1 MADSQS
7 YYSGLLA
14 TIDVRISGLIVSPQ
28 VDYTVGGISV
38 KASQKL
44 EQLMTLR
51 EKVIKRMTEKPFEA
65 IETLQDGVNM
75 FGQDFARYVAEEN
88 ID

>member
-7 YYSGLLA
+7 YYSGLLT
-14 TIDVRISGLIVSPQ
+14 TIDARISGLITNPQ

-44 EQLMTLR
+44 EQLMAMR
-51 EKVIKRMTEKPFEA
+51 DKVIKRMTEKPFEVV
-65 IETLQDGVNM
+65 ETLQDGINM
-75 FGQDFARYVAEEN
+75 FGQDYARYVAEEN